1 MKRILII
8 GSPGSGKTTLAKA
21 LSQQLH
27 LPLIHLDRLYWQE
40 NWQVTPR
47 EKFDALLSQELNRP
61 EWIIDGN
68 YNRTLPLRLQ
78 YCDTVIF
85 LDFPRM
91 TCLFGVLKRTMT
103 HYGKTRSDLGD
114 NCPER
119 FHLDFLQYVWNFNR
133 TFRRSNLELIRHA
146 TNVQTIILKNR
157 RQVADF
163 LRNQ

>member
-78 YCDTVIF
+78 YCDTIIF
-85 LDFPRM
+85 LDFSRM

-103 HYGKTRSDLGD
+103 HYGKSRSDLGD

-119 FHLDFLQYVWNFNR
+119 FDLEFLQYVWNFNR
-133 TFRRSNLELIRHA
+133 TFRHTNLELLNHVS
-146 TNVQTIILKNR
+146 NVQTIILKNR